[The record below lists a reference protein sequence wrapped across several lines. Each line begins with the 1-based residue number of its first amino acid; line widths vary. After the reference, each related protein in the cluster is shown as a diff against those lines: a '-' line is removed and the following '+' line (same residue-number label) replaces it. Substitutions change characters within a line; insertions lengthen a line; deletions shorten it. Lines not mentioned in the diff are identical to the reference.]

1 MNSLKNL
8 TALFLAVL
16 MLASVAVIGVS
27 AETSE
32 TAFDVTAKSNLG
44 ESSVNSYDSAVDSE
58 VVVNFRLSAEDLV
71 ANCQGYIEY
80 DGSALEVKSFELSS
94 QLPNPVYNTEQP
106 NIIKFNSTSE
116 ENAGNFQDGA
126 SFAMVTF
133 KILAAKSTDVKLVVE
148 ELNSLDAEYN
158 RVALVT
164 DGTVSAGKSVSAA
177 ASYEPDPEPTDPT
190 SDSSETTATSSSETT
205 ATESS
210 ETQATTPTQAPATTI
225 KVSAA
230 KKTIYVNASTT
241 VKATVTNA
249 VGATKFKSSN
259 TKVATVNSAGKVT
272 GKKAGSV
279 TITATNNG
287 KSASV
292 KIKVVKRANPM
303 TVKAKT
309 IKASSKNT
317 KSFSKTK
324 AFTVKKAKGTVVF
337 KKTKGSKKVTVS
349 SKGKVT
355 VKKGLKKGTYK
366 VTVKVTAKGNTAYK
380 AKSKKVTLKVVV
392 K

>member
-16 MLASVAVIGVS
+16 MLMSVAVIGAS
-27 AETSE
+27 AEDSAATLN
-32 TAFDVTAKSNLG
+32 VTASSNIG
-44 ESSVNSYDSAVDSE
+44 DPETKTYDTSVDSE
-58 VVVNFRLSAEDLV
+58 VVVNFRLTAENPV
-71 ANCQGYIEY
+71 ANSQGFVKY
-80 DGSALEVKSFELSS
+80 DSSVLELKSFALSE
-94 QLPNPVYNTEQP
+94 QLPNPVYNTDQSD
-106 NIIKFNSTSE
+106 IVKFNSTADDNE
-116 ENAGNFQDGA
+116 GDFIEGA
-126 SFAMVTF
+126 SFVMLTF
-133 KILAAKSTDVKLVVE
+133 KILSAGNTNVQLCVE
-148 ELNSLDAEYN
+148 ELNALNQEYK
-158 RVALVT
+158 RYGLVS
-164 DGTVSAGKSVSAA
+164 DGVICTGINLSVSTAF
-177 ASYEPDPEPTDPT
+177 EPDPEPTDPT
-190 SDSSETTATSSSETT
+190 SDSSETT
-205 ATESS
+205 
-210 ETQATTPTQAPATTI
+210 PTQAPVTTI

-241 VKATVTNA
+241 VKATVTNPL
-249 VGATKFKSSN
+249 GTTKFKSSN
-259 TKVATVNSAGKVT
+259 TKVATVNASGKVT

-292 KIKVVKRANPM
+292 KIKVVKKANPM

-309 IKASSKNT
+309 IKASSKKT
-317 KSFSKTK
+317 QSFAKAK
-324 AFTVKKAKGTVVF
+324 AFTVKNAKGTVSF
-337 KKTKGSKKVTVS
+337 KKSKGNKKISVS

-380 AKSKKVTLKVVV
+380 AKTKKVTLKVVV